1 MNMVKSSGCLLAFT
15 IFLNRLRS
23 GGRIGKQ
30 LGKQIGKMV
39 HKSGAR
45 SEQIWQQ

>member
-23 GGRIGKQ
+23 DGQIGKR
-30 LGKQIGKMV
+30 IGKMV
-39 HKSGAR
+39 HKNGAR